1 MVGRGTED
9 VKRWL
14 QYVSLPYACIFLVKK
29 RRGDLQMHEAKA
41 ITEFRN
47 SCLKRLLTV
56 NSEIRNDP
64 DVYFHVAAFVS
75 LLVIAVVI
83 LPGRRESSCLGA
95 LAGHVC
101 KSKCALVS
109 ATASFSVTMDPNGR
123 GRQFHAHP
131 KLLERG
137 KQPTGQN
144 HRYPHFLAICACISI

>member
-1 MVGRGTED
+1 MVGE
-9 VKRWL
+9 WL
-14 QYVSLPYACIFLVKK
+14 VVYRRCEEMVAVCQFTICVHLPCKE

-83 LPGRRESSCLGA
+83 LPGRRESSCFGA

-123 GRQFHAHP
+123 GRQLHP
-131 KLLERG
+131 CTSKVVG
-137 KQPTGQN
+137 KGKATKWTK
-144 HRYPHFLAICACISI
+144 S